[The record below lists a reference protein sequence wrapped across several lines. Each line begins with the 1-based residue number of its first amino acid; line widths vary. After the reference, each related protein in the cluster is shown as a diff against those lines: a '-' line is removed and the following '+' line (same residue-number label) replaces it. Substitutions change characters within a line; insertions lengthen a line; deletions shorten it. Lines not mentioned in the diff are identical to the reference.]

1 MPYKNL
7 QHYRHTVHLY
17 LDAIWLAS
25 SHKRK
30 ARSTM
35 YKLLSNRMNLDASVT
50 HISMFNREQC
60 KEAIKILRP
69 MYIQLYGRDLNYNKL
84 KKGTKMYYSSKTFD
98 TSVLVRFD
106 GAETSKMK
114 NFDLT
119 ITVYCRS
126 KTLNADGCIIDL
138 PRMEKGLRNFLDV
151 ECLND
156 VLGCQPTLE
165 RLANYIYEQV
175 IPCYKVKV
183 QNNVGETAIFEED
196 SE

>member
-25 SHKRK
+25 SHKRR

-35 YKLLSNRMNLDASVT
+35 YKLLSDRMNLEASIT
-50 HISMFNREQC
+50 HISMFNRAQC

-69 MYIQLYGRDLNYNKL
+69 MYIQLYGKDLKYRK

-98 TSVLVRFD
+98 TSVQVRFE
-106 GAETSKMK
+106 GKEQTKIK
-114 NFDLT
+114 KFNLT
-119 ITVYCRS
+119 ITVYC
-126 KTLNADGCIIDL
+126 KGKELNAENCIIDL
-138 PRMEKGLRNFLDV
+138 PKMELGLRKFLDT

-165 RLANYIYEQV
+165 KLANYIYEQV
-175 IPCYKVKV
+175 IPCYKVMV
-183 QNNVGETAIFEED
+183 QNSAGEMVIFEED
-196 SE
+196 NE

>member
-25 SHKRK
+25 SHKRR

-35 YKLLSNRMNLDASVT
+35 YKLLSNRMDLDASIT
-50 HISMFNREQC
+50 HISMFNRAQC

-69 MYIQLYGRDLNYNKL
+69 MYIQLYGRDLKYKK

-98 TSVLVRFD
+98 TSVQVRFD
-106 GAETSKMK
+106 GKEQVKVK
-114 NFDLT
+114 NFNLT
-119 ITVYCRS
+119 ITVYCKS
-126 KTLNADGCIIDL
+126 KELNADNCIIDL
-138 PRMEKGLRNFLDV
+138 PKMEKGLRKFLDT

-165 RLANYIYEQV
+165 RLADYIYEQI
-175 IPCYKVKV
+175 IPCYKVMI
-183 QNNVGETAIFEED
+183 QNSAGEMVIFEED
-196 SE
+196 NE

>member
-1 MPYKNL
+1 MSYKNL

-50 HISMFNREQC
+50 HISMFNRAQC

-69 MYIQLYGRDLNYNKL
+69 MYIQLYGKDLDY
-84 KKGTKMYYSSKTFD
+84 KKGTKMYYSSKTFN
-98 TSVLVRFD
+98 TSVSVRFD
-106 GAETSKMK
+106 GKNTSKIK
-114 NFDLT
+114 TFDLV
-119 ITVYCRS
+119 IIVYCKS
-126 KTLNADGCIIDL
+126 KSLNDNNCIIDL
-138 PRMEKGLRNFLDV
+138 PLMEKGLREFLDNK
-151 ECLND
+151 CLND

-165 RLANYIYEQV
+165 VLANYIYEQI
-175 IPCYKVKV
+175 IPCYKVEVK
-183 QNNVGETAIFEED
+183 NTNGEAVIFEED
-196 SE
+196 EV